1 MLSAAD
7 WPKKWSHCSLV
18 LRRGMYSSSLSTCF
32 EYMRLIRR
40 KIRCFCEVKMGN
52 FWSHDSTRNGASSS
66 CSCSYS
72 ATDIA
77 FHQIDVDPNIEI
89 IWGVCTLQSARNN
102 ILFAFPRAG
111 KYKGKTRG
119 AFKGPGLELLSLRP
133 VFGLFSCLWLAAT
146 PLFFLSLLF
155 LFDSIAIFQ
164 YGAIVPYCKKSI
176 IIRENKRSLIWRML
190 NAPGLSTKMSSLAV
204 SLVVVQK
211 NRTCIR
217 ETKLGQK
224 NRTC

>member
-1 MLSAAD
+1 
-7 WPKKWSHCSLV
+7 
-18 LRRGMYSSSLSTCF
+18 
-32 EYMRLIRR
+32 
-40 KIRCFCEVKMGN
+40 MGN

-72 ATDIA
+72 ATDLA
-77 FHQIDVDPNIEI
+77 FHQIDVDRNIEI

-146 PLFFLSLLF
+146 PSFFF
-155 LFDSIAIFQ
+155 RFCFGFDSPTATPITT
-164 YGAIVPYCKKSI
+164 GALARPRCSY
-176 IIRENKRSLIWRML
+176 RAAA
-190 NAPGLSTKMSSLAV
+190 APGL
-204 SLVVVQK
+204 
-211 NRTCIR
+211 RTYG
-217 ETKLGQK
+217 T
-224 NRTC
+224 